1 MRVEGAPTPLGG
13 VDDSLLSA
21 LADLSQK
28 CHMIKIDTNMTI
40 MTISTRVDLS
50 LHANLSY

>member
-28 CHMIKIDTNMTI
+28 CHMIENDFEMTF
-40 MTISTRVDLS
+40 MTCLALDDLS
-50 LHANLSY
+50 FHSIL